1 MSSKNL
7 DINKINEEPN
17 EDEENENKINEED
30 EENKINEEK
39 KEEKKEEEVEEERK
53 DSGLDLTDDKDFE
66 HMKEEL
72 DKATNFIDYFLTVG
86 LPPKIFLESW
96 LYELEVDE
104 LNEKFKDNWQP
115 KVTSYFPP
123 FEKHTIAFDDSVILH
138 CFPTGFKAIQSPAQP
153 KTKIFSFILDNNYFN
168 LNFPQKYLTCLICY
182 ENIAK
187 YKELYDTYNLYM
199 KDENINTNETKKEP
213 KKEEKV
219 EKVEK
224 KEEKVEKVE
233 KVENEEEKAKKELDD
248 EAKRGTV
255 ISLSE
260 LYAKKGMIEGI
271 IDPKYLI
278 NTNKKQDNKTQK
290 NVHSKVK
297 DDTIYIPKCLMIMS
311 LYPYF
316 AEYEK
321 ILTEIYNYSL
331 IVDEDAELSK
341 KQTLNTTA
349 LMNKSIELVK
359 PSLTMGNLEF
369 HIKQENSQILI
380 PIDKIIENLLI
391 ELPVPPRGIFSVE
404 YTLINEER
412 KLRQNLMNELPLVDI
427 NLKRLFTFDIKEI
440 VDMYH
445 NLFLESRILF
455 FSEDIQSLNMYI
467 FGLLSLLY
475 PFQYQYQVVTILP
488 EENFEIIESITP
500 FIAGINMAYT
510 EDFFEIR
517 DLTLSDGIL
526 VVDIDKTKIE
536 FVNKVSDVPEF
547 PKGYRKNLEKNL
559 QSIKSKYFKD
569 GVSYRPSKIKQ
580 SARINKSISSKVGA
594 SAIDLENSMTINSVT
609 EAKLEG
615 DDVNTSVTIN
625 KTQTTIVT
633 DDKKNDFEIISE
645 IVEEELDEKNNTY
658 GNFKIDF
665 DFNKE
670 VNELF
675 FNFNAN
681 LLSGYNKFL
690 NMDFYSSNNAPC
702 LEVLFKV
709 EEFLNQVS
717 SADRAFYDKFISE
730 TQIFGDFLYM
740 RMIPKNTKEKIQI
753 LAFDE
758 KINENSASFFS
769 SAPVSVF
776 INSKEYKFVN
786 KYKVQKPRQLTKEE
800 IEFYRKDEN
809 KIKLLNYGIIIKEDP
824 STNQIVFEYP
834 IFPNLTTKYFFKNNI
849 TEYFLPMN
857 LNENVE
863 SINTDI
869 VAKSHLGGVAM
880 RLNDMDNYIYL
891 CWMQMWAITFWYCDQ
906 KERRYRFQ
914 ELLKVL
920 NKTSSHEME
929 IFNLLFETLSIY
941 GEDYMVLKL
950 YDIILS
956 LHLNP
961 SFKVHNIVMK
971 LLDKKKL
978 EGNIK
983 DNLQNAFKDELKN
996 VYKHE
1001 GFRRRTFKSKYY
1013 GNILTDD
1020 IIFFAFDSCINC
1032 QKDIDLEYVSMN
1044 FKAMDRELTWT
1055 KCPGCEN
1062 PILPKISVQ
1071 FGKEINKTGKM
1082 KQNTCKLDSVVLFSP
1097 FFLKDNYNS
1106 VALRACGVKL
1116 DVEDLMLK
1124 YNNIFWNSLW
1134 YFKLKHLEY
1143 DFMLPYEEEI
1153 EKKVDDYLYITIG
1166 DDEDNEVKKYD
1177 KTKYVRNFEIDSFKP
1192 DKMEVILTK

>member
-1 MSSKNL
+1 MSTHEKGL
-7 DINKINEEPN
+7 DDSKINEELN
-17 EDEENENKINEED
+17 EDDENENKINEE
-30 EENKINEEK
+30 EEKRKEEEEK
-39 KEEKKEEEVEEERK
+39 KKKEEEEKRK

-86 LPPKIFLESW
+86 LPPKIFLESS
-96 LYELEVDE
+96 LYELDIDE
-104 LNEKFKDNWQP
+104 LNEKFKESWQP

-138 CFPTGFKAIQSPAQP
+138 CFPKGFKAIPSTTQP
-153 KTKIFSFILDNNYFN
+153 KIKLFSFILDNNYFN

-182 ENIAK
+182 ENITK
-187 YKELYDTYNLYM
+187 YKELYDCYQRYMTEENLT
-199 KDENINTNETKKEP
+199 ENDIETRLQRSKREGL
-213 KKEEKV
+213 EEG
-219 EKVEK
+219 
-224 KEEKVEKVE
+224 
-233 KVENEEEKAKKELDD
+233 
-248 EAKRGTV
+248 KRAT
-255 ISLSE
+255 IQSLTD
-260 LYAKKGMIEGI
+260 LYTKKGMIEGI
-271 IDPKYLI
+271 LGPRFNEPKQEK
-278 NTNKKQDNKTQK
+278 NKNKT
-290 NVHSKVK
+290 KVK
-297 DDTIYIPKCLMIMS
+297 DENIYIPKCLMIMS

-331 IVDEDAELSK
+331 IVDDEAILTREK
-341 KQTLNTTA
+341 TLNIPA
-349 LMNKSIELVK
+349 NLNKSLEIIQ
-359 PSLTMGNLEF
+359 PSFTVANLEN
-369 HIKQENSQILI
+369 HIKKDNSQILI

-412 KLRQNLMNELPLVDI
+412 KLKQNLMNELPLVDI

-445 NLFLESRILF
+445 NLFLETRILF

-500 FIAGINMAYT
+500 FIAGINMPYT
-510 EDFFEIR
+510 EDFFESR

-526 VVDIDKTKIE
+526 IVDIDNTKIE
-536 FVNKVSDVPEF
+536 FVNKMSEIPEF
-547 PKGYRKNLEKNL
+547 PKGYRKTLEKNL
-559 QSIKSKYFKD
+559 QNIKLKYFKN
-569 GVSYRPSKIKQ
+569 GISYKSTKTIKPGKVNQ
-580 SARINKSISSKVGA
+580 SDSSMITKLSSIETDNRMNLSTVEG
-594 SAIDLENSMTINSVT
+594 
-609 EAKLEG
+609 KLEG
-615 DDVNTSVTIN
+615 EESNENIN
-625 KTQTTIVT
+625 KTQTIYF
-633 DDKKNDFEIISE
+633 DDSKKNEFEIIPD
-645 IVEEELDEKNNTY
+645 IGEELLEEQNSIY
-658 GNFKIDF
+658 GNFKINF
-665 DFNKE
+665 EFNKE

-690 NMDFYSSNNAPC
+690 NTDFYSSNNAPC

-709 EEFLNQVS
+709 DEFLNQVS

-950 YDIILS
+950 YDILLT

-978 EGNIK
+978 EGKIRE
-983 DNLQNAFKDELKN
+983 NLQNAFKDELKN
-996 VYKHE
+996 DYRKE
-1001 GFRRRTFKSKYY
+1001 GFRNRTFKSKYY
-1013 GNILTDD
+1013 GNILTED
-1020 IIFFAFDSCINC
+1020 IIFFAFDGCMDIDC
-1032 QKDIDLEYVSMN
+1032 QKEIIDLEYASMN

-1055 KCPGCEN
+1055 KCPKCGT
-1062 PILPKISVQ
+1062 PILPKLSVQ
-1071 FGKEINKTGKM
+1071 FGKEINKIGKM
-1082 KQNTCKLDSVVLFSP
+1082 KENTCKLDSVVLFSP
-1097 FFLKDNYNS
+1097 LDLKNNYNS
-1106 VALRACGVKL
+1106 VALRAYGVKL
-1116 DVEDLMLK
+1116 DVEDLLLK

-1143 DFMLPYEEEI
+1143 DFMLPYEEGL
-1153 EKKVDDYLYITIG
+1153 EKEVDDYLDISIG
-1166 DDEDNEVKKYD
+1166 DDEEKEIKKYN
-1177 KTKYVRNFEIDSFKP
+1177 KEKYVRNFEVDSFKP
-1192 DKMEVILTK
+1192 DKFEIHF

>member
-1 MSSKNL
+1 MSTHEKGL
-7 DINKINEEPN
+7 DDSKINEELN
-17 EDEENENKINEED
+17 EDDENENKINEE
-30 EENKINEEK
+30 EEKRKEEEEK
-39 KEEKKEEEVEEERK
+39 KKKEEEEKRK

-86 LPPKIFLESW
+86 LPPKIFLESS
-96 LYELEVDE
+96 LYELDIDE
-104 LNEKFKDNWQP
+104 LNEKFKESWQP

-138 CFPTGFKAIQSPAQP
+138 CFPKGFKAIPSTTQP
-153 KTKIFSFILDNNYFN
+153 KIKLFSFILDNNYFN

-182 ENIAK
+182 ENITK
-187 YKELYDTYNLYM
+187 YKELYDCYQRYMTEENLT
-199 KDENINTNETKKEP
+199 ENDIETRLPRSKREGL
-213 KKEEKV
+213 EEG
-219 EKVEK
+219 
-224 KEEKVEKVE
+224 
-233 KVENEEEKAKKELDD
+233 
-248 EAKRGTV
+248 KRAT
-255 ISLSE
+255 IQSLTD
-260 LYAKKGMIEGI
+260 LYTKKGMIEGI
-271 IDPKYLI
+271 LGPRFNEPKQEK
-278 NTNKKQDNKTQK
+278 NKNKT
-290 NVHSKVK
+290 KVK
-297 DDTIYIPKCLMIMS
+297 DENIYIPKCLMIMS

-331 IVDEDAELSK
+331 IVDDEAILTREK
-341 KQTLNTTA
+341 TLNIPA
-349 LMNKSIELVK
+349 NLNKSLEIIQ
-359 PSLTMGNLEF
+359 PSFTVANLEN
-369 HIKQENSQILI
+369 HIKKDNSQILI

-412 KLRQNLMNELPLVDI
+412 KLKQNLMNELPLVDI

-445 NLFLESRILF
+445 NLFLETRILF

-500 FIAGINMAYT
+500 FIAGINMPYT
-510 EDFFEIR
+510 EDFFESR

-526 VVDIDKTKIE
+526 IVDIDNTKIE
-536 FVNKVSDVPEF
+536 FVNKMSEIPEF
-547 PKGYRKNLEKNL
+547 PKGYRKTLEKNL
-559 QSIKSKYFKD
+559 QNIKLKYFKN
-569 GVSYRPSKIKQ
+569 GISYKSTKTIKPGKVNQ
-580 SARINKSISSKVGA
+580 SDSSMITKLSSIETDNRMNLSTVEG
-594 SAIDLENSMTINSVT
+594 
-609 EAKLEG
+609 KLEG
-615 DDVNTSVTIN
+615 EETNENIN
-625 KTQTTIVT
+625 KTQTIYF
-633 DDKKNDFEIISE
+633 DDSKKNEFEIIPD
-645 IVEEELDEKNNTY
+645 IGEELLEEQNSIY
-658 GNFKIDF
+658 GNFKINF
-665 DFNKE
+665 EFNKE

-690 NMDFYSSNNAPC
+690 NTDFYSSNNAPC

-709 EEFLNQVS
+709 DEFLNQVS

-809 KIKLLNYGIIIKEDP
+809 KIKLLNYGIIVKEDP
-824 STNQIVFEYP
+824 ITHKIVFEYP

-950 YDIILS
+950 YDILLT

-978 EGNIK
+978 EGKIRE
-983 DNLQNAFKDELKN
+983 NLQNAFKDELKN
-996 VYKHE
+996 DYRKE
-1001 GFRRRTFKSKYY
+1001 GFRNRTFKSKYY
-1013 GNILTDD
+1013 GNILTED
-1020 IIFFAFDSCINC
+1020 IIFFAFDGCMDIDC
-1032 QKDIDLEYVSMN
+1032 QKEIIDLEYASMN

-1055 KCPGCEN
+1055 KCPKCGT
-1062 PILPKISVQ
+1062 PILPKLSVQ
-1071 FGKEINKTGKM
+1071 FGKEINKIGKM
-1082 KQNTCKLDSVVLFSP
+1082 KENTCKLDSVVLFSP
-1097 FFLKDNYNS
+1097 LDLKNNYNS
-1106 VALRACGVKL
+1106 VALRAYGVKL
-1116 DVEDLMLK
+1116 DVEDLLLK

-1143 DFMLPYEEEI
+1143 DFMLPYEEGL
-1153 EKKVDDYLYITIG
+1153 EKEVDDYLDISIG
-1166 DDEDNEVKKYD
+1166 DDEEKEIKKYN
-1177 KTKYVRNFEIDSFKP
+1177 KEKYVRNFEVDSFKP
-1192 DKMEVILTK
+1192 DKLEIHF

>member
-1 MSSKNL
+1 MSTHEKGL
-7 DINKINEEPN
+7 DDSKINEELN
-17 EDEENENKINEED
+17 EDDENENKINEE
-30 EENKINEEK
+30 EEKRKEEEEK
-39 KEEKKEEEVEEERK
+39 KKKEEEEKRK

-86 LPPKIFLESW
+86 LPPKIFLESS
-96 LYELEVDE
+96 LYELDIDE
-104 LNEKFKDNWQP
+104 LNEKFKESWQP

-138 CFPTGFKAIQSPAQP
+138 CFPKGFKAIPSTTQP
-153 KTKIFSFILDNNYFN
+153 KIKLFSFILDNNYFN

-182 ENIAK
+182 ENITK
-187 YKELYDTYNLYM
+187 YKELYDCYQRYMTEENLT
-199 KDENINTNETKKEP
+199 ENDIETRLPRSKREGL
-213 KKEEKV
+213 EEG
-219 EKVEK
+219 
-224 KEEKVEKVE
+224 
-233 KVENEEEKAKKELDD
+233 
-248 EAKRGTV
+248 KRAT
-255 ISLSE
+255 IQSLTD
-260 LYAKKGMIEGI
+260 LYTKKGMIEGI
-271 IDPKYLI
+271 LGPRFNEPKQEK
-278 NTNKKQDNKTQK
+278 NKNKT
-290 NVHSKVK
+290 KVK
-297 DDTIYIPKCLMIMS
+297 DENIYIPKCLMIMS

-331 IVDEDAELSK
+331 IVDDEAILTREK
-341 KQTLNTTA
+341 TLNIPA
-349 LMNKSIELVK
+349 NLNKSLEIIQ
-359 PSLTMGNLEF
+359 PSFTVANLEN
-369 HIKQENSQILI
+369 HIKKDNSQILI

-412 KLRQNLMNELPLVDI
+412 KLKQNLMNELPLVDI

-445 NLFLESRILF
+445 NLFLETRILF

-500 FIAGINMAYT
+500 FIAGINMPYT
-510 EDFFEIR
+510 EDFFESR

-526 VVDIDKTKIE
+526 IVDIDNTKIE
-536 FVNKVSDVPEF
+536 FVNKMSEIPEF
-547 PKGYRKNLEKNL
+547 PKGYRKTLEKNL
-559 QSIKSKYFKD
+559 QNIKLKYFKN
-569 GVSYRPSKIKQ
+569 GISYKSTKTIKPGKVNQ
-580 SARINKSISSKVGA
+580 SDSSMITKLSSIETDNRMNLSTVEG
-594 SAIDLENSMTINSVT
+594 
-609 EAKLEG
+609 KLEG
-615 DDVNTSVTIN
+615 EESNENIN
-625 KTQTTIVT
+625 KTQTIYF
-633 DDKKNDFEIISE
+633 DDSKKNEFEIIPD
-645 IVEEELDEKNNTY
+645 IGEELLEEQNSIY
-658 GNFKIDF
+658 GNFKINF
-665 DFNKE
+665 EFNKE

-690 NMDFYSSNNAPC
+690 NTDFYSSNNAPC

-709 EEFLNQVS
+709 DEFLNQVS

-950 YDIILS
+950 YDILLT

-978 EGNIK
+978 EGKIRE
-983 DNLQNAFKDELKN
+983 NLQNAFKDELKN
-996 VYKHE
+996 DYRKE
-1001 GFRRRTFKSKYY
+1001 GFRNRTFKSKYY
-1013 GNILTDD
+1013 GNILTED
-1020 IIFFAFDSCINC
+1020 IIFFAFDGCMDINC
-1032 QKDIDLEYVSMN
+1032 QKEIIDLEYASMN

-1055 KCPGCEN
+1055 KCPKCGT
-1062 PILPKISVQ
+1062 PILPKLSVQ
-1071 FGKEINKTGKM
+1071 FGKEINKIGKM
-1082 KQNTCKLDSVVLFSP
+1082 KENTCKLDSVVLFSP
-1097 FFLKDNYNS
+1097 LDLKNNYNS
-1106 VALRACGVKL
+1106 VALRAYGVKL
-1116 DVEDLMLK
+1116 DVEDLLLK

-1143 DFMLPYEEEI
+1143 DFMLPYEEGL
-1153 EKKVDDYLYITIG
+1153 EKEVDDYLDISIG
-1166 DDEDNEVKKYD
+1166 DDEEKEIKKYN
-1177 KTKYVRNFEIDSFKP
+1177 KEKYVRNFEVDSFKP
-1192 DKMEVILTK
+1192 DKLEIHF

>member
-1 MSSKNL
+1 MSTHEKGL
-7 DINKINEEPN
+7 DDSKINEELN
-17 EDEENENKINEED
+17 EDDENENKINEE
-30 EENKINEEK
+30 EEKRKEEEEK
-39 KEEKKEEEVEEERK
+39 KKKEEEEKRK

-86 LPPKIFLESW
+86 LPPKIFLESS
-96 LYELEVDE
+96 LYELDIDE
-104 LNEKFKDNWQP
+104 LNEKFKESWQP

-138 CFPTGFKAIQSPAQP
+138 CFPKGFKAIPSTTQP
-153 KTKIFSFILDNNYFN
+153 KIKLFSFILDNNYFN

-182 ENIAK
+182 ENITK
-187 YKELYDTYNLYM
+187 YKELYDCYQRYMTEENLT
-199 KDENINTNETKKEP
+199 ENDIETRLPRSKREGL
-213 KKEEKV
+213 EEG
-219 EKVEK
+219 
-224 KEEKVEKVE
+224 
-233 KVENEEEKAKKELDD
+233 
-248 EAKRGTV
+248 KRAT
-255 ISLSE
+255 IQSLTD
-260 LYAKKGMIEGI
+260 LYTKKGMIEGI
-271 IDPKYLI
+271 LGPRFNEPKQEK
-278 NTNKKQDNKTQK
+278 NKNKT
-290 NVHSKVK
+290 KVK
-297 DDTIYIPKCLMIMS
+297 DENIYIPKCLMIMS

-331 IVDEDAELSK
+331 IVDDEAILTREK
-341 KQTLNTTA
+341 TLNIPA
-349 LMNKSIELVK
+349 NLNKSLEIIQ
-359 PSLTMGNLEF
+359 PSFTVANLEN
-369 HIKQENSQILI
+369 HIKKDNSQILI

-412 KLRQNLMNELPLVDI
+412 KLKQNLMNELPLVDI

-445 NLFLESRILF
+445 NLFLETRILF

-500 FIAGINMAYT
+500 FIAGINMPYT
-510 EDFFEIR
+510 EDFFESR

-526 VVDIDKTKIE
+526 IVDIDNTKIE
-536 FVNKVSDVPEF
+536 FVNKMSEIPEF
-547 PKGYRKNLEKNL
+547 PKGYRKTLEKNL
-559 QSIKSKYFKD
+559 QNIKLKYFKN
-569 GVSYRPSKIKQ
+569 GISYKSTKTIKPGKVNQ
-580 SARINKSISSKVGA
+580 SDSSMITKLSSIETDNRMNLSTVEG
-594 SAIDLENSMTINSVT
+594 
-609 EAKLEG
+609 KLEG
-615 DDVNTSVTIN
+615 EETNENIN
-625 KTQTTIVT
+625 KTQTIYF
-633 DDKKNDFEIISE
+633 DDSKKNEFEIIPD
-645 IVEEELDEKNNTY
+645 IGEELLEEQNSIY
-658 GNFKIDF
+658 GNFKINF
-665 DFNKE
+665 EFNKE

-690 NMDFYSSNNAPC
+690 NTDFYSSNNAPC

-709 EEFLNQVS
+709 DEFLNQVS

-950 YDIILS
+950 YDILLT

-978 EGNIK
+978 EGKIRE
-983 DNLQNAFKDELKN
+983 NLQNAFKDELKN
-996 VYKHE
+996 DYRKE
-1001 GFRRRTFKSKYY
+1001 GFRNRTFKSKYY
-1013 GNILTDD
+1013 GNILTED
-1020 IIFFAFDSCINC
+1020 IIFFAFDGCMDINC
-1032 QKDIDLEYVSMN
+1032 QKEIIDLEYASMN

-1055 KCPGCEN
+1055 KCPKCGT
-1062 PILPKISVQ
+1062 PILPKLSVQ
-1071 FGKEINKTGKM
+1071 FGKEINKIGKM
-1082 KQNTCKLDSVVLFSP
+1082 KENTCKLDSVVLFSP
-1097 FFLKDNYNS
+1097 LDLKNNYNS
-1106 VALRACGVKL
+1106 VALRAYGVKL
-1116 DVEDLMLK
+1116 DVEDLLLK

-1143 DFMLPYEEEI
+1143 DFMLPYEEGL
-1153 EKKVDDYLYITIG
+1153 EKEVDDYLDISIG
-1166 DDEDNEVKKYD
+1166 DDEEKEIKKYN
-1177 KTKYVRNFEIDSFKP
+1177 KEKYVRNFEVDSFKP
-1192 DKMEVILTK
+1192 DKLEIHF

>member
-1 MSSKNL
+1 MSTHEKGL
-7 DINKINEEPN
+7 DDSKINEELN
-17 EDEENENKINEED
+17 EDDENENKINEE
-30 EENKINEEK
+30 EEKRKEEEEK
-39 KEEKKEEEVEEERK
+39 KKKEEEEKRK

-86 LPPKIFLESW
+86 LPPKIFLESS
-96 LYELEVDE
+96 LYELDIDE
-104 LNEKFKDNWQP
+104 LNEKFKESWQP

-138 CFPTGFKAIQSPAQP
+138 CFPKGFKAIPSTTQP
-153 KTKIFSFILDNNYFN
+153 KIKLFSFILDNNYFN

-182 ENIAK
+182 ENITK
-187 YKELYDTYNLYM
+187 YKELYDCYQRYMTEENLT
-199 KDENINTNETKKEP
+199 ENDIETRLPRSKREGL
-213 KKEEKV
+213 EEG
-219 EKVEK
+219 
-224 KEEKVEKVE
+224 
-233 KVENEEEKAKKELDD
+233 
-248 EAKRGTV
+248 KRAT
-255 ISLSE
+255 IQSLTD
-260 LYAKKGMIEGI
+260 LYTKKGMIEGI
-271 IDPKYLI
+271 LGPRFNEPKQEK
-278 NTNKKQDNKTQK
+278 NKNKT
-290 NVHSKVK
+290 KVK
-297 DDTIYIPKCLMIMS
+297 DENIYIPKCLMIMS

-331 IVDEDAELSK
+331 IVDDEAILTREK
-341 KQTLNTTA
+341 TLNIPA
-349 LMNKSIELVK
+349 NLNKSLEIIQ
-359 PSLTMGNLEF
+359 PSFTVANLEN
-369 HIKQENSQILI
+369 HIKKDNSQILI

-412 KLRQNLMNELPLVDI
+412 KLKQNLMNELPLVDI

-445 NLFLESRILF
+445 NLFLETRILF

-500 FIAGINMAYT
+500 FIAGINMPYT
-510 EDFFEIR
+510 EDFFESR

-526 VVDIDKTKIE
+526 IVDIDNTKIE
-536 FVNKVSDVPEF
+536 FVNKMSEIPEF
-547 PKGYRKNLEKNL
+547 PKGYRKTLEKNL
-559 QSIKSKYFKD
+559 QNIKLKYFKN
-569 GVSYRPSKIKQ
+569 GISYKSTKTIKPGKVNQ
-580 SARINKSISSKVGA
+580 SDSSMITKLSSIETDNRMNLSTVEG
-594 SAIDLENSMTINSVT
+594 
-609 EAKLEG
+609 KLEG
-615 DDVNTSVTIN
+615 EETNENIN
-625 KTQTTIVT
+625 KTQTIYF
-633 DDKKNDFEIISE
+633 DDSKKNEFEIIPD
-645 IVEEELDEKNNTY
+645 IGEELLEEQNSIY
-658 GNFKIDF
+658 GNFKINF
-665 DFNKE
+665 EFNKE

-690 NMDFYSSNNAPC
+690 NTDFYSSNNAPC

-709 EEFLNQVS
+709 DEFLNQVS

-950 YDIILS
+950 YDILLT

-978 EGNIK
+978 EGKIRE
-983 DNLQNAFKDELKN
+983 NLQNAFKDELKN
-996 VYKHE
+996 DYRKE
-1001 GFRRRTFKSKYY
+1001 GFRNRTFKSKYY
-1013 GNILTDD
+1013 
-1020 IIFFAFDSCINC
+1020 
-1032 QKDIDLEYVSMN
+1032 
-1044 FKAMDRELTWT
+1044 
-1055 KCPGCEN
+1055 
-1062 PILPKISVQ
+1062 
-1071 FGKEINKTGKM
+1071 
-1082 KQNTCKLDSVVLFSP
+1082 
-1097 FFLKDNYNS
+1097 
-1106 VALRACGVKL
+1106 
-1116 DVEDLMLK
+1116 
-1124 YNNIFWNSLW
+1124 
-1134 YFKLKHLEY
+1134 
-1143 DFMLPYEEEI
+1143 
-1153 EKKVDDYLYITIG
+1153 
-1166 DDEDNEVKKYD
+1166 
-1177 KTKYVRNFEIDSFKP
+1177 
-1192 DKMEVILTK
+1192 

>member
-1 MSSKNL
+1 MSTHEKGL
-7 DINKINEEPN
+7 DDSKINEELN
-17 EDEENENKINEED
+17 EDDENENKINEE
-30 EENKINEEK
+30 EEKRKEEEEK
-39 KEEKKEEEVEEERK
+39 KKKEEEEKRK

-86 LPPKIFLESW
+86 LPPKIFLESS
-96 LYELEVDE
+96 LYELDIDE
-104 LNEKFKDNWQP
+104 LNEKFKESWQP

-138 CFPTGFKAIQSPAQP
+138 CFPKGFKAIPSTTQP
-153 KTKIFSFILDNNYFN
+153 KIKLFSFILDNNYFN

-182 ENIAK
+182 ENITK
-187 YKELYDTYNLYM
+187 YKELYDCYQRYMTEENLT
-199 KDENINTNETKKEP
+199 ENDIETRLPRSKREGL
-213 KKEEKV
+213 EEG
-219 EKVEK
+219 
-224 KEEKVEKVE
+224 
-233 KVENEEEKAKKELDD
+233 
-248 EAKRGTV
+248 KRAT
-255 ISLSE
+255 IQSLTD
-260 LYAKKGMIEGI
+260 LYTKNGMIEGI
-271 IDPKYLI
+271 LGPRFNEPKQEK
-278 NTNKKQDNKTQK
+278 NKNKT
-290 NVHSKVK
+290 KVK
-297 DDTIYIPKCLMIMS
+297 DENIYIPKCLMIMS

-331 IVDEDAELSK
+331 IVDDEAILTREK
-341 KQTLNTTA
+341 TLNIPA
-349 LMNKSIELVK
+349 NLNKSLEIIQ
-359 PSLTMGNLEF
+359 PSFTVANLEN
-369 HIKQENSQILI
+369 HIKKDNSQILI

-412 KLRQNLMNELPLVDI
+412 KLKQNLMNELPLVDI

-445 NLFLESRILF
+445 NLFLETRILF

-500 FIAGINMAYT
+500 FIAGINMPYT
-510 EDFFEIR
+510 EDFFESR

-526 VVDIDKTKIE
+526 IVDIDNTKIE
-536 FVNKVSDVPEF
+536 FVNKMSEIPEF
-547 PKGYRKNLEKNL
+547 PKGYRKTLEKNL
-559 QSIKSKYFKD
+559 QNIKLKYFKN
-569 GVSYRPSKIKQ
+569 GISYKSTKTIKPGKVNQ
-580 SARINKSISSKVGA
+580 SDSSMITKLSSIETDNRMNLSTVEG
-594 SAIDLENSMTINSVT
+594 
-609 EAKLEG
+609 KLEG
-615 DDVNTSVTIN
+615 EETNENIN
-625 KTQTTIVT
+625 KTQTIYF
-633 DDKKNDFEIISE
+633 DDSKKNEFEIIPD
-645 IVEEELDEKNNTY
+645 IGEELLEEQNSIY
-658 GNFKIDF
+658 GNFKINF
-665 DFNKE
+665 EFNKE

-690 NMDFYSSNNAPC
+690 NTDFYSSNNAPC

-709 EEFLNQVS
+709 DEFLNQVS

-950 YDIILS
+950 YDILLT

-978 EGNIK
+978 EGKIRE
-983 DNLQNAFKDELKN
+983 NLQNAFKDELKN
-996 VYKHE
+996 DYRKE
-1001 GFRRRTFKSKYY
+1001 GFRNRTFKSKYY
-1013 GNILTDD
+1013 GNILTED
-1020 IIFFAFDSCINC
+1020 IIFFAFDGCMDIDC
-1032 QKDIDLEYVSMN
+1032 QKEIIDLEYASMN

-1055 KCPGCEN
+1055 KCPKCGT
-1062 PILPKISVQ
+1062 PILPKLSVQ
-1071 FGKEINKTGKM
+1071 FGKEINKIGKM
-1082 KQNTCKLDSVVLFSP
+1082 KENTCKLDSVVLFSP
-1097 FFLKDNYNS
+1097 LDLKNNYNS
-1106 VALRACGVKL
+1106 VALRSYGVKL
-1116 DVEDLMLK
+1116 DVEDLLLK

-1143 DFMLPYEEEI
+1143 DFMLPYEEGL
-1153 EKKVDDYLYITIG
+1153 EKEVDDYLDISIG
-1166 DDEDNEVKKYD
+1166 DDEEKEIKKYN
-1177 KTKYVRNFEIDSFKP
+1177 KEKYVRNFEVDSFKP
-1192 DKMEVILTK
+1192 DKLEIHF

>member
-1 MSSKNL
+1 MSTHEKGL
-7 DINKINEEPN
+7 DDSKINEELN
-17 EDEENENKINEED
+17 EDDENENKINEE
-30 EENKINEEK
+30 EEKRKEEEEK
-39 KEEKKEEEVEEERK
+39 KKKEEEEKRK

-86 LPPKIFLESW
+86 LPPKIFLESS
-96 LYELEVDE
+96 LYELDIDE
-104 LNEKFKDNWQP
+104 LNEKFKESWQP

-138 CFPTGFKAIQSPAQP
+138 CFPKGFKAIPSTTQP
-153 KTKIFSFILDNNYFN
+153 KIKLFSFILDNNYFN

-182 ENIAK
+182 ENITK
-187 YKELYDTYNLYM
+187 YKELYDCYQRYMTEENLT
-199 KDENINTNETKKEP
+199 ENDIETRLPRSKREGL
-213 KKEEKV
+213 EEG
-219 EKVEK
+219 
-224 KEEKVEKVE
+224 
-233 KVENEEEKAKKELDD
+233 
-248 EAKRGTV
+248 KRAT
-255 ISLSE
+255 IQSLTD
-260 LYAKKGMIEGI
+260 LYTKKGMIEGI
-271 IDPKYLI
+271 LGPRFNEPKQEK
-278 NTNKKQDNKTQK
+278 NKNKT
-290 NVHSKVK
+290 KVK
-297 DDTIYIPKCLMIMS
+297 DENIYIPKCLMIMS

-331 IVDEDAELSK
+331 IVDDEAILTREK
-341 KQTLNTTA
+341 TLNIPA
-349 LMNKSIELVK
+349 NLNKSLEIIQ
-359 PSLTMGNLEF
+359 PSFTVANLEN
-369 HIKQENSQILI
+369 HIKKDNSQILI

-412 KLRQNLMNELPLVDI
+412 KLKQNLMNELPLVDI

-445 NLFLESRILF
+445 NLFLETRILF

-500 FIAGINMAYT
+500 FIAGINMPYT
-510 EDFFEIR
+510 EDFFESR

-526 VVDIDKTKIE
+526 IVDIDNTKIE
-536 FVNKVSDVPEF
+536 FVNKMSEIPEF
-547 PKGYRKNLEKNL
+547 PKGYRKTLEKNL
-559 QSIKSKYFKD
+559 QNIKLKYFKN
-569 GVSYRPSKIKQ
+569 GISYKSTKTIKPGKVNQ
-580 SARINKSISSKVGA
+580 SDSSMITKLSSIETDNRMNLSTVEG
-594 SAIDLENSMTINSVT
+594 
-609 EAKLEG
+609 KLEG
-615 DDVNTSVTIN
+615 EETNENIN
-625 KTQTTIVT
+625 KTQTIYF
-633 DDKKNDFEIISE
+633 DDSKKNEFEIIPD
-645 IVEEELDEKNNTY
+645 IGEELLEEQNSIY
-658 GNFKIDF
+658 GNFKINF
-665 DFNKE
+665 EFNKE

-690 NMDFYSSNNAPC
+690 NTDFYSSNNAPC

-709 EEFLNQVS
+709 DEFLNQVS

-950 YDIILS
+950 YDILLT

-978 EGNIK
+978 EGKIRE
-983 DNLQNAFKDELKN
+983 NLQNAFKDELKN
-996 VYKHE
+996 DYRKE
-1001 GFRRRTFKSKYY
+1001 GFRNRTFKSKYY
-1013 GNILTDD
+1013 GNILTED
-1020 IIFFAFDSCINC
+1020 IIFFAFDGCMDIDC
-1032 QKDIDLEYVSMN
+1032 QKEIIDLEYASMN

-1055 KCPGCEN
+1055 KCPKCGT
-1062 PILPKISVQ
+1062 PILPKLSVQ
-1071 FGKEINKTGKM
+1071 FGKEINKIGKM
-1082 KQNTCKLDSVVLFSP
+1082 KENTCKLDSVVLFSP
-1097 FFLKDNYNS
+1097 LDLKNNYNS
-1106 VALRACGVKL
+1106 VALRAYGVKL
-1116 DVEDLMLK
+1116 DVEDLLLK

-1143 DFMLPYEEEI
+1143 DFMLPYEEGL
-1153 EKKVDDYLYITIG
+1153 EKEVDDYLDISIG
-1166 DDEDNEVKKYD
+1166 DDEEKEIKKYN
-1177 KTKYVRNFEIDSFKP
+1177 KEKYVRNFEVDSFKP
-1192 DKMEVILTK
+1192 DKLEIHF